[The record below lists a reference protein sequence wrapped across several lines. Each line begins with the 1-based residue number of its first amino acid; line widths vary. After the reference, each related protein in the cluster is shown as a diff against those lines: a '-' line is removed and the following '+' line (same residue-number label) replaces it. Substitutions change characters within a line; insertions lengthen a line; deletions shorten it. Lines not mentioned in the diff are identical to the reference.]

1 MDQNHRISE
10 HPARGNA
17 AVARLLLADDHAVVR
32 LGLRRLLEGE
42 PDLDVVGE
50 VGNGLEVLA
59 EVDRLHP
66 DVLLLDLM
74 MPGLSG
80 LEALRQ
86 VKKRH
91 PKVRVVILS
100 MHANEAYVFEAL
112 RNGAAAYVLKGSD
125 GSEVKEAVRAVL
137 AGRRYLSPP
146 LSERA
151 IQSYLEKADGVVRD
165 AYDSLSGRE
174 REVLQLSAEGHSNSE
189 IAARLF
195 ISRRTVES
203 HRAKLFEKL
212 GLHSQTDLVRYA
224 LRRGIIK
231 LDE

>member
-1 MDQNHRISE
+1 MSRRQVSD
-10 HPARGNA
+10 HPHGDETLTT
-17 AVARLLLADDHAVVR
+17 LLLADDHAVVR

-42 PDLDVVGE
+42 PGLDVIGE
-50 VGNGLEVLA
+50 VGDGLELLSAV
-59 EVDRLHP
+59 ERLRP
-66 DVLLLDLM
+66 EVLLLDLM

-86 VKKRH
+86 VRKRY
-91 PKVRVVILS
+91 PKIRVVVLS
-100 MHANEAYVFEAL
+100 MHASEAYVFEAL
-112 RNGAAAYVLKGSD
+112 RNGAAAYVLKGSG
-125 GSEVKEAVRAVL
+125 GSEVKEAVRAVI

-151 IQSYLEKADGVVRD
+151 IQSYVEKADGGVRD
-165 AYDSLSGRE
+165 AYDTLSGRE
-174 REVLQLSAEGHSNSE
+174 REVLQLAAEGHNNSE

-203 HRAKLFEKL
+203 HRAKLFDKL